1 MPLPAG
7 LSVPTVTRHVVYPY
21 AGSDADGFTRGRYAT
36 VAPQVVYLHGFASS
50 PASSKAVFLKRR
62 LAAQGVRFHCPNL
75 NQPDFSTLTASRMI
89 EQTTALITSL
99 PAGPVV
105 LFGSSLGAFVA
116 LQAAEQEAAETTQ
129 PIAGLV
135 LLAPAL
141 DFGRRPVG
149 DLGDAGMARWRETGW
164 WELTHYASGK
174 PARVHY
180 ELFCDARRYD
190 AFAARRP
197 IPTLVLQGRRD
208 DVVDP
213 DMVARYAAPRPHAT
227 LVLLDDDHQLGAS
240 LERVWS
246 ESARF
251 LGLPRVAGRAERLR
265 ASDAR
270 SHAPPTR
277 SR

>member
-1 MPLPAG
+1 M
-7 LSVPTVTRHVVYPY
+7 T
-21 AGSDADGFTRGRYAT
+21 
-36 VAPQVVYLHGFASS
+36 PQVVYLHGFASS
-50 PASSKAVFLKRR
+50 PASSKAVFLERR
-62 LAAQGVRFHCPNL
+62 LAAHGMSFHCPDL
-75 NQPDFSTLTASRMI
+75 NEPDFSTLTASRMI
-89 EQTTALITSL
+89 ERTASLITSL
-99 PAGPVV
+99 PAGPVA

-116 LQAAEQEAAETTQ
+116 LQVAEQEATATTQ
-129 PIAGLV
+129 RIARLV

-164 WELTHYASGK
+164 WKLTHYASGQ

-180 ELFCDARRYD
+180 ELFLDARRYD

-213 DMVARYAAPRPHAT
+213 DVVARYAAPRPHVT
-227 LVLLDDDHQLGAS
+227 LVMLDDDHQLGAS

-251 LGLPRVAGRAERLR
+251 LGLPSGEAGG
-265 ASDAR
+265 
-270 SHAPPTR
+270 
-277 SR
+277 